1 MLSYIYS
8 YLYSFIYDEND
19 YNEYIK
25 IKKNLKKQITLKKQ
39 FYVPSLRELSEQR
52 NKLNPPTI

>member
-25 IKKNLKKQITLKKQ
+25 IKKNLKKQITLKKH
-39 FYVPSLRELSEQR
+39 
-52 NKLNPPTI
+52 